1 MSNILSRETN
11 TLTVANFWENY
22 LLDKYDFDPVYQR
35 KSVWSDE
42 KQSFFI
48 DSILK
53 NFPMPPIFLHQKIDD
68 DTGKTKYDIIDGKQ
82 RLTSL
87 VRFLKDEIPASDEFE
102 NSPFYDEKIA
112 GVYFSE
118 LDGNGLMEY
127 KRKLW
132 RYMIPIEYIDT
143 SDKSIIDN
151 IFDRLNRN
159 GEPLNGQEL
168 RKSVYHGTDFLT
180 LVEKMADSPFWK
192 DRLQKTDVARMEH
205 YEFISEILFQLIE
218 GNPLHANQQ
227 ELDRLYE
234 KYARETRDWETL
246 ESDFIK
252 VTNYIESLNI
262 EYEVYRV
269 GGVSHLYGIWCL
281 ANKCIEESI
290 PVENVKQRLFEFF
303 KELRSETIKNE
314 NVDYYKRS
322 MSSRTKEQGQR
333 KRRFNALWS
342 YVMELN

>member
-1 MSNILSRETN
+1 MSSILSRETN
-11 TLTVANFWENY
+11 TITVANFWENF
-22 LLDKYDFDPVYQR
+22 LLNKYEFDPAYQR

-48 DSILK
+48 DSVLK

-87 VRFLKDEIPASDEFE
+87 IRFLKNEIPASDEFE

-112 GVYFSE
+112 GIYFSE
-118 LDGNGLMEY
+118 FDEKGLTDY

-132 RYMIPIEYIDT
+132 RYVIPIEYIDT
-143 SDKSIIDN
+143 SDKNVIDN

-168 RKSVYHGTDFLT
+168 RKSVYHGTKLLL
-180 LVEKMADSPFWK
+180 LVEKIADGPFWK
-192 DRLQKTDVARMEH
+192 DRLEKTDVARMEH
-205 YEFISEILFQLIE
+205 YEFVSEILFQLIE
-218 GNPLHANQQ
+218 GKPLHANQQ

-234 KYARETRDWETL
+234 NYANATLDWNGLETKFLAVTSYIASLDIDYET
-246 ESDFIK
+246 
-252 VTNYIESLNI
+252 N
-262 EYEVYRV
+262 RV

-281 ANKCIEESI
+281 ANKC
-290 PVENVKQRLFEFF
+290 VQENLNQSLVKLRIFEFY
-303 KELRSETIKNE
+303 KELRSNTIDNRH
-314 NVDYYKRS
+314 VDSYKKS
-322 MSSRTKEQGQR
+322 MSARTKDQGQR
-333 KRRFNALWS
+333 RRRFQALWD
-342 YVMELN
+342 YVSQTR